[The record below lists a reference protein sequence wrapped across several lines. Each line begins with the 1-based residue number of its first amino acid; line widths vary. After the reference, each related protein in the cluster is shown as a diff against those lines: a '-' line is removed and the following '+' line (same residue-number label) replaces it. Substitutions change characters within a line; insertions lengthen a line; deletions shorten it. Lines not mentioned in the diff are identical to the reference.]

1 MAVLELFVVELRVKD
16 RAPIEEWYRLHF
28 GMQLLL
34 EDRAGDYSLLR
45 SGTMRVAI
53 KGGRD
58 EAVSGSTALMFRAD
72 GLSLVREQL
81 IAQGIEVS
89 EIEESREGYRTVR
102 LADPAGN
109 PIQIFEMIFGSR
121 EEERVR
127 STEERNSEDTARGL
141 P

>member
-1 MAVLELFVVELRVKD
+1 MAVLELFLVELRVKD
-16 RAPIEEWYRLHF
+16 RAPIEEFYRVHF
-28 GMQLLL
+28 GLQLLL

-58 EAVSGSTALMFRAD
+58 EAVSGSTALMFRAE

-89 EIEESREGYRTVR
+89 EIEESREGYLTVR

-109 PIQIFEMIFGSR
+109 PIQIFEMIFGP
-121 EEERVR
+121 EGDERIPMN
-127 STEERNSEDTARGL
+127 EK
-141 P
+141 